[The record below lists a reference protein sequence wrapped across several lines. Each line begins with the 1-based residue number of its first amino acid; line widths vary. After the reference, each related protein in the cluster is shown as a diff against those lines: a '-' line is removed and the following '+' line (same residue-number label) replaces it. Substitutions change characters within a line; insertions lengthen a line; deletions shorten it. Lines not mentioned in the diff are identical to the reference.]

1 MIENF
6 NGIFFLVT
14 HILVLIMISF
24 YLIRIIFAPSGI
36 AEEFGVD
43 KSGIYI
49 TRILGTFVAPL
60 FIIGVYIIFRDG
72 GPTGCWIWYVT
83 LATTSILQLSYE
95 SSFYFK
101 KIDTAIGAKNK
112 LLDVIV
118 SAIFTIISLV
128 LILGLSDKIYL

>member
-6 NGIFFLVT
+6 NGIFFLVI

-24 YLIRIIFAPSGI
+24 YLIRIIFAPRGI

-60 FIIGVYIIFRDG
+60 FAIGAYIVFRDG
-72 GPTGCWIWYVT
+72 GPAGCWIWYVT

-95 SSFYFK
+95 SCFYFK
-101 KIDTAIGAKNK
+101 KIDADIGAKNK
-112 LLDVIV
+112 SLDVII
-118 SAIFTIISLV
+118 SAIFTIISVV
-128 LILGLSDKIYL
+128 LIVGLSDKIYL

>member
-6 NGIFFLVT
+6 NGIFFLGT

-49 TRILGTFVAPL
+49 TRIL
-60 FIIGVYIIFRDG
+60 
-72 GPTGCWIWYVT
+72 
-83 LATTSILQLSYE
+83 
-95 SSFYFK
+95 
-101 KIDTAIGAKNK
+101 
-112 LLDVIV
+112 
-118 SAIFTIISLV
+118 
-128 LILGLSDKIYL
+128 

>member
-6 NGIFFLVT
+6 NGIFFLGT

-60 FIIGVYIIFRDG
+60 FIVGVYIIFRDG
-72 GPTGCWIWYVT
+72 GPTGSWIWYVT

-95 SSFYFK
+95 SCFYFK
-101 KIDTAIGAKNK
+101 KIDFRKQKKRSFQK
-112 LLDVIV
+112 L
-118 SAIFTIISLV
+118 
-128 LILGLSDKIYL
+128 

>member
-101 KIDTAIGAKNK
+101 KIDTI
-112 LLDVIV
+112 LIV
-118 SAIFTIISLV
+118 YYGFITIKQDQALPLTV
-128 LILGLSDKIYL
+128 LALYPRLQTFDR